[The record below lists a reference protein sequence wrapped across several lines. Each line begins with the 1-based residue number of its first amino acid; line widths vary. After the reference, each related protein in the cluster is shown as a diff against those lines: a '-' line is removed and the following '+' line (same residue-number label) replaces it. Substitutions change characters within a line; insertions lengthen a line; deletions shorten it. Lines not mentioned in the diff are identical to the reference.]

1 MRLTTVSTTLFAIAY
16 GLVGWL
22 ALQVT
27 IPPDY
32 VSALFPPAGMALAF
46 ILVAGPR
53 AAWGV
58 FFGSLVVQL
67 LATLQVGASPLS
79 WSLLPPALGAA
90 LQALA
95 GAALMKRLVG
105 AQSTL
110 DTPRDIAIFIGVVA
124 PIACLISAS
133 VAIPTLF
140 AAGIIGPEAVFFSW
154 ANWWLGDTLGVLLAT
169 PLMLAFLGLPR
180 SAWRARRAPLTVTLV
195 TALVLTG
202 LVFNEV
208 RKTEALRLHNQYE
221 REATTLAS
229 SIERRLASQLDL
241 LYALERFATLS
252 LGFSRDDF
260 RAFTRDMLDRYEGTQ
275 NYTWNPLVPD
285 EDRHS
290 FETNIRFVYD
300 PQFQIRDRL
309 ATTPPQLV
317 AAQPAPEYLPILFVE
332 PLAGN
337 EAVIGLNPLS
347 IPAAK
352 IAIERSRSNGEPVA
366 SAPFV
371 LTQETGEQI
380 GVVVYQAIRQARG
393 GDAATVGMVST
404 ALRMDDLL
412 ASALDRGAEM
422 HTVEHCLVDLSAQR
436 SMRLSGA
443 TDCETLIWDDRTR
456 FSSTHPITF
465 AGREWELRLRA
476 TEAFTRE
483 HASLTG
489 WTVVMIGLFTTS
501 VLVAFLLMT
510 TGHSRR
516 IQRLVEL
523 RTAELAATTNDLQRQ
538 KEALNRAQSIARMG
552 SLEIDPSTAMVS
564 CSDGLRQLLTLPT
577 SASFSLELLLHAIH
591 EDDRRELRRAVIRLQ
606 ESPEPIALDC
616 RTIGNH
622 VRTVHFVFDSEW
634 HYGASIL
641 VRATAQDVTVARER
655 EREIQ
660 LLAHFDPLTGLPNRT
675 QWMQK
680 ANNALNNAKRRH
692 DSLAV
697 LFLDLDRFKTINDS
711 LGHHVGDQLLCEVA
725 ALLDSQLRDEDVLA
739 RLGGD
744 EFVILLPRI
753 QHPGD
758 AAAVARKLL
767 AALDKPI
774 EISGHELRLSVS
786 IGIAQYPTDGGDV
799 NTLLKHADTAM
810 YGAKSAGRDNFQ
822 FFIAEMNERAIERL
836 KLESGIRRAIEA
848 NQLVL
853 HYQPQVEGSSRRLA
867 GVEALVRWH
876 HPELGMVG
884 PDRFIPVA
892 EDTGLIAPLG
902 EWVLRKACEQQVRW
916 RHARQDDLQVAVNI
930 SALQFRR
937 PDFIESVKRII
948 AETGANPNLIELEI
962 TESALTQTT
971 EELIA
976 KLNELVATGITLAL
990 DDFGTGYSS
999 LAILK
1004 KLPIGR
1010 LKLDKSFVQDL
1021 PGDAEDAAIA
1031 SAALSIARD
1040 LSIEVVAEGVETE
1053 EQRSYLLERGCH
1065 IMQGYLFARPLAV
1078 EAFDQS
1084 FPPDRRLA
1092 P

>member
-1 MRLTTVSTTLFAIAY
+1 MRLTTGSTILFAVAY

-22 ALQVT
+22 ALQVA

-46 ILVAGPR
+46 VLIAGPR

-58 FFGSLVVQL
+58 FLGSLLVQL
-67 LATLQVGASPLS
+67 LATLEVGASPLS
-79 WSLLPPALGAA
+79 WSLVPPAFGAV
-90 LQALA
+90 LQGLA
-95 GAALMKRLVG
+95 GAALMRRLMG
-105 AQSTL
+105 DQPTL

-124 PIACLISAS
+124 PLACVISAS
-133 VAIPTLF
+133 VAIPTLLIV
-140 AAGIIGPEAVFFSW
+140 GIISPEVVLFSW
-154 ANWWLGDTLGVLLAT
+154 LNWWLGDTLGVLIAT
-169 PLMLAFLGLPR
+169 PLMLAFFGMPGD
-180 SAWRARRAPLTVTLV
+180 AWRTRRVPLAITLV
-195 TALVLTG
+195 SALVLTG

-208 RKTEALRLHNQYE
+208 RKTETLRLQDQYE

-229 SIERRLASQLDL
+229 NIERRLATQLDL
-241 LYALERFATLS
+241 LYALERFTTLS

-260 RAFTRDMLDRYEGTQ
+260 SAFVRDMLDRYEETQ
-275 NYTWNPLVPD
+275 NYTWNPLVTD
-285 EDRHS
+285 HDRHT

-300 PQFQIRDRL
+300 PSFQIRDRL
-309 ATTPPQLV
+309 ATTPPGL
-317 AAQPAPEYLPILFVE
+317 APAQPAPEYLPILFVE

-347 IPAAK
+347 IPAPRM
-352 IAIERSRSNGEPVA
+352 AIERSRSGGKPMA
-366 SAPFV
+366 SAPFK
-371 LTQETGEQI
+371 LTQETGGQM
-380 GVVVYQAIRQARG
+380 GVVVYQVIRQARA
-393 GDAATVGMVST
+393 GDPEMVGMIST
-404 ALRMDDLL
+404 AMRMDNLL
-412 ASALDRGAEM
+412 ANVFDRGDGRRSLGL
-422 HTVEHCLVDLSAQR
+422 CLVDLTTPEP
-436 SMRLSGA
+436 MRLSGPA
-443 TDCETLIWDDRTR
+443 ECETSIWQDKAQ
-456 FSSTHPITF
+456 FASAHPITF
-465 AGREWELRLRA
+465 AGRDWEVRLST
-476 TEAFTRE
+476 TEAFATE

-501 VLVAFLLMT
+501 VMMAFLLMT
-510 TGHSRR
+510 TGHNRR

-523 RTAELAATTNDLQRQ
+523 RTAELANTTANLQRQ
-538 KEALNRAQSIARMG
+538 KEALNRAQRIARMG
-552 SLEIDPSTAMVS
+552 SLEIDPSTGLVS

-577 SASFSLELLLHAIH
+577 SASFSLELLLHSICE
-591 EDDRRELRRAVIRLQ
+591 EDRGQLRQAVMLLQ

-622 VRTVHFVFDSEW
+622 PRTVHFVFDSEW

-680 ANNALNNAKRRH
+680 ASNALNNARRRE

-725 ALLDSQLRDEDVLA
+725 GLLDSQLRDEDVLA
-739 RLGGD
+739 RIGGD
-744 EFVILLPRI
+744 EFVILLPRV

-758 AAAVARKLL
+758 AATVARKLL
-767 AALDKPI
+767 AALNKPI
-774 EISGHELRLSVS
+774 NINGHVLRLSVS
-786 IGIAQYPTDGGDV
+786 IGIAQYPADGGDV

-836 KLESGIRRAIEA
+836 KLESGIRRAIESDE
-848 NQLVL
+848 LLL
-853 HYQPQVEGSSRRLA
+853 HYQPQFEGSSRRLV
-867 GVEALVRWH
+867 GVEALVRWQ
-876 HPELGMVG
+876 HPELGMIG

-902 EWVLRKACEQQVRW
+902 DWVLRKACEQQVRW
-916 RHARQDDLQVAVNI
+916 RHDRREDLQVAVNI
-930 SALQFRR
+930 SPLQFRR
-937 PDFIESVKRII
+937 LDFIDSVKRII
-948 AETGANPNLIELEI
+948 SETGANPRLIELEI

-971 EELIA
+971 DELVA
-976 KLNELVATGITLAL
+976 KLNELVTTGVTLAL

-999 LAILK
+999 LTILK
-1004 KLPIGR
+1004 KLPISR

-1021 PGDAEDAAIA
+1021 PGDAEDAAIT

-1065 IMQGYLFARPLAV
+1065 IMQGYLFAKPLTV
-1078 EAFDQS
+1078 EAFDER
-1084 FPPDRRLA
+1084 FPPDR
-1092 P
+1092 